1 MAMRFLR
8 GAAALA
14 ATLACTVATAEPKLT
29 ASAPT
34 FAYGEPVRLQLDADN
49 QRVYLPATHYLR
61 RGASIWAGYEAT
73 RSAASYWTADFAL
86 PPVLDV
92 GELPPGSYRAT
103 AEVIQ
108 LDATTATDRNYAS
121 TTVTVLPPKDPGLYT
136 VPRSPDAGTPTQ
148 LVIVSLT
155 PVIESS
161 VRVAVGNGV
170 VRVDYDYLPYVATA
184 HSVVVVNMPVMA
196 AGSYTLEGWGTP
208 INGGGAAIRY
218 FGGAVEVKSLVT
230 VTEFYQPDLDHYFM
244 TARSED
250 VALLDSGTFGRWDRT
265 SQRFRAWSTPDA
277 AAGVRPV
284 CRFWAAKNGAH
295 YFTIDA
301 AECEQIKALEKQG
314 KAEAAAS
321 KAVYTGFQYEGTAFY
336 AVAPVEGRCP
346 ASLSAVSRFS
356 RLDAKSGAMDYRFTS
371 SFEQYA
377 AMAASWKHEGAAFC
391 VPSWVA

>member
-1 MAMRFLR
+1 MATRFIR
-8 GAAALA
+8 GAAAIA
-14 ATLACTVATAEPKLT
+14 ALLACTVVAAEPKLAAT
-29 ASAPT
+29 SAT

-92 GELPPGSYRAT
+92 GELPPGTYRAT

-136 VPRSPDAGTPTQ
+136 VPRSPDAGTPIQ
-148 LVIVSLT
+148 LVIVSVA

-161 VRVAVGNGV
+161 VRVAVGSGL
-170 VRVDYDYLPYVATA
+170 VRVDYDYLPYAATTP
-184 HSVVVVNMPVMA
+184 SVVVVNMPVVA
-196 AGSYTLEGWGTP
+196 AGSYTLEGWGKP
-208 INGGGAAIRY
+208 IHGDTAIRF
-218 FGGAVEVKSLVT
+218 FGGALDVKPLVT

-244 TARSED
+244 TAKAED
-250 VALLDSGTFGRWDRT
+250 VALLDSGSFGRWDRT
-265 SQRFRAWSTPDA
+265 SQRFRAWATADA
-277 AAGVRPV
+277 AAGVKPV

-314 KAEAAAS
+314 KAQAAAS
-321 KAVYTGFQYEGTAFY
+321 KAVYTGFQYEGTAFH
-336 AVAPVEGRCP
+336 AVPTVEGRCP

-356 RLDAKSGAMDYRFTS
+356 RLDPNSGAMDYRFTS
-371 SFEQYA
+371 SLEQYA

-391 VPSWVA
+391 VPA